1 MHYLVGEANHKVVH
15 LKTLFHIFA
24 HGCPMLEYESLYELF
39 VSLQVFN
46 NPTMHWY
53 DGVSWILV
61 EFIYNKIQATIIIAI
76 QGV

>member
-24 HGCPMLEYESLYELF
+24 HGRPMLEYESLYELF
-39 VSLQVFN
+39 VNLQVFN

-61 EFIYNKIQATIIIAI
+61 EFIHNKIQATIIIAI
-76 QGV
+76 QGA